1 MTRPDFT
8 RLTRENI
15 VAFIGDI
22 FDRRGDDE
30 YLGEPVTMAQHML
43 QGATIAAQ
51 NAMSEEIVVAAL
63 LHDIGH
69 FTSEFGTFSMDDT
82 EDRFH
87 EEAGAELLEQFFPSV
102 VTDCVRYH
110 VAAKRYLCATKPEYF
125 KRLSE
130 ASIHSLNLQGGPMG
144 ADEVAGSEES
154 QPEGDRAGTLPGRGR
169 KAPGHGH
176 ARLLAL
182 CPDGTARRRPAL
194 RRAGG
199 WGLTRMEAGPDGLR
213 QDLYAFGVELTP
225 TWAGRKSRS
234 CSRKP
239 SVITWMMSPAFVPG
253 RAPRTLPGEAAG
265 RTGRRPPG
273 SPGSRR
279 DGSEH

>member
-144 ADEVAGSEES
+144 ADEVAAFEKNPNLKEIV
-154 QPEGDRAGTLPGRGR
+154 QVRYLD
-169 KAPGHGH
+169 
-176 ARLLAL
+176 
-182 CPDGTARRRPAL
+182 
-194 RRAGG
+194 
-199 WGLTRMEAGPDGLR
+199 EAGKRPDM
-213 QDLYAFGVELTP
+213 DTP
-225 TWAGRKSRS
+225 DYWH
-234 CSRKP
+234 
-239 SVITWMMSPAFVPG
+239 F
-253 RAPRTLPGEAAG
+253 APMVQRVVDRHCAAQAAG
-265 RTGRRPPG
+265 V
-273 SPGSRR
+273 
-279 DGSEH
+279 